1 MANKRILVF
10 KDQIESLCRK
20 GRKYRVIGAR
30 GGLVIVEEAPE
41 EADEVSVEMELER
54 W

>member
-1 MANKRILVF
+1 MANKKILVF
-10 KDQIESLCRK
+10 QDQVERFCRM

-41 EADEVSVEMELER
+41 EADEVSEEMELER